1 MYKLSKLAEEDFAN
15 VYDYTLINFGE
26 AQADDYTEAMES
38 ILKSIV
44 ASPLLGRGCPEI
56 ADGIYRIEYRMHVIF
71 YRIRPQDIFIL
82 RILHH
87 KMEPLLH
94 FSDV

>member
-1 MYKLSKLAEEDFAN
+1 MYKLSKLAEEDFAGI
-15 VYDYTLINFGE
+15 YDYTLMAFGE

-38 ILKSIV
+38 ILESIV
-44 ASPLLGRGCPEI
+44 SSPLPGRECPEI
-56 ADGIYRIEYRMHVIF
+56 AEGIHRLDYRMHAIF
-71 YRIRPQDIFIL
+71 YRLRPEDIFII

-94 FSDV
+94 FSDL